1 MKQRFIASVLGAA
14 SVALAGC
21 SSVDQV
27 PLVYVSTAKVG
38 INVESGSAETPGAS
52 IMIGV
57 DLTDA
62 AYVPVAVTRYCR
74 GDTVEMMKLC
84 VNDLAEIELIKGKSD
99 DFTEND
105 KARIAQLATEAS
117 DLSKRME
124 NTANGYSRALEAQAE
139 AAARFRD
146 AELADKLATELT
158 QEKSR
163 LVDQAAFAKEGQLV
177 EAKKVAGELAQRQG
191 VLTGANQNLTSKRN
205 ALNTDNGTLDRLM
218 KSFAELIPQRNGN
231 SLGQDDALSVFGTF
245 SGRLGGKAGTETAT
259 NVTLGKS
266 FSTGIAAQHLSRGFA
281 DREKIFAEKRSECIK
296 AVTDGYAK
304 LPAGSQTPEIMKILL
319 AKCEA

>member
-1 MKQRFIASVLGAA
+1 MRQRFIVTVLGAA

-84 VNDLAEIELIKGKSD
+84 TSALAKIELIKGASD
-99 DFTEND
+99 NFTEND
-105 KARIAQLATEAS
+105 KLRIAQLATRAS
-117 DLSKRME
+117 DLSERMV
-124 NTANGYSRALEAQAE
+124 NTAGAYSLALESRAE
-139 AAARFRD
+139 AAARVRAAEQAVNIA
-146 AELADKLATELT
+146 AELS
-158 QEKSR
+158 QEKNR
-163 LVDQAAFAKEGQLV
+163 LPDPAVFAKEARLV
-177 EAKKVAGELAQRQG
+177 EATKEAAELGQRQRA
-191 VLTGANQNLTSKRN
+191 LTAAEENLTAKRT
-205 ALNTDNGTLDRLM
+205 ALDTDNAELDRLM
-218 KSFAELIPQRNGN
+218 KGFAELIPQRNGN

-245 SGRLGGKAGTETAT
+245 SGNILGKTNPSAGAT
-259 NVTLGKS
+259 VNLGKS
-266 FSTGIAAQHLSRGFA
+266 FSTGIAAQNLSLGVKESSA
-281 DREKIFAEKRSECIK
+281 KLAENRPECIK
-296 AVTDGYAK
+296 AAADAFAK
-304 LPAGSQTPEIMKILL
+304 IPSDKRSDEVLEKLL
-319 AKCEA
+319 AKCG

>member
-1 MKQRFIASVLGAA
+1 MRQRFIVTVLGAA

-84 VNDLAEIELIKGKSD
+84 TSALAKIELIKGESNN
-99 DFTEND
+99 FTEND
-105 KARIAQLATEAS
+105 KLRIAQLATRAS
-117 DLSKRME
+117 DLSERMV
-124 NTANGYSRALEAQAE
+124 NTAGAYSLALESRAE
-139 AAARFRD
+139 AAARVRAAEQAVNIA
-146 AELADKLATELT
+146 AELS
-158 QEKSR
+158 QEKNR
-163 LVDQAAFAKEGQLV
+163 LPDPAVFAKEARLV
-177 EAKKVAGELAQRQG
+177 EATKEAAELGQRQRA
-191 VLTGANQNLTSKRN
+191 LTAAEEILTAKRT
-205 ALNTDNGTLDRLM
+205 ALDTDNAELDRLM
-218 KSFAELIPQRNGN
+218 KGFAELIPQRNGN

-245 SGRLGGKAGTETAT
+245 SGNILGKTNPSAGAT
-259 NVTLGKS
+259 VNLGKS
-266 FSTGIAAQHLSRGFA
+266 FSTGIAAQNLSLGVKESSA
-281 DREKIFAEKRSECIK
+281 KLAENRPECIK
-296 AVTDGYAK
+296 AAADAFAK
-304 LPAGSQTPEIMKILL
+304 IPSDKRSDEVLEKLL
-319 AKCEA
+319 AKCG